1 MSEASSSPEKTTVNI
16 RITETFLSDVDATWE
31 DLGYNSRSEFV
42 RDVLRDAVKHPK
54 FIRADLKAIAAREV
68 DIQNDRTHSNEEI
81 KAKYGR
87 DDTRDR
93 IISKLEE
100 VVSDQWREP
109 TDRLEPLAGAP
120 HQKLRIGQFR
130 LGCRADRDQR
140 IRYVVAIRK
149 RGGNAYRGDD

>member
-81 KAKYGR
+81 KAEYGR
-87 DDTRDR
+87 DDANDR
-93 IISKLEE
+93 
-100 VVSDQWREP
+100 
-109 TDRLEPLAGAP
+109 
-120 HQKLRIGQFR
+120 
-130 LGCRADRDQR
+130 
-140 IRYVVAIRK
+140 
-149 RGGNAYRGDD
+149 